1 MCVLQSKELL
11 SDARRCKRQAQIVL
25 KIPIFECET
34 HSVDSYDKSSNLQNP
49 DRPLC
54 ISEPA
59 WLRADQEIEGRLR
72 GVWID
77 QPNPV
82 TWVSNGIGGWTLWK
96 TSLAQVVPAVTA
108 LGAPAGAVWSL

>member
-59 WLRADQEIEGRLR
+59 WLRAAENRKETER
-72 GVWID
+72 GVD
-77 QPNPV
+77 
-82 TWVSNGIGGWTLWK
+82 
-96 TSLAQVVPAVTA
+96 
-108 LGAPAGAVWSL
+108 